1 MLNLQNMLP
10 AFSQSCH
17 DVIREWMEML
27 SSDGKCEIDV
37 FPFLRNLTRDV
48 ISRTAF
54 GSSYVEGKKIF
65 QLLKIQGHLVM
76 TAKYKNTP
84 ILR

>member
-1 MLNLQNMLP
+1 MG
-10 AFSQSCH
+10 
-17 DVIREWMEML
+17 ML

-37 FPFLRNLTRDV
+37 TPFLQKLTCDV

-54 GSSYVEGKKIF
+54 GSSYAEGEKIF
-65 QLLKIQGHLVM
+65 QLFRIQGHLIM
-76 TAKYKNTP
+76 TAKYTNKP